1 MAQDESRAR
10 RWTLIAMILASGIV
24 FLDGSVVNVALPA
37 IDRNL
42 GAGLTG
48 LQWIVNGYTLILA
61 AFLILGGSLGDHYG
75 RLRVMLCGLL
85 GFGVGSVACGL
96 ALGSGAL
103 IAARLVQ
110 GLAGALVVPGSLAI
124 LTAVYR
130 DDEERGRAIGAWSG
144 ASGITT
150 VLGPFLGGWLVDA
163 LSWRWIFFINV
174 PFIAVAA
181 WLIWRLVP
189 ETRDP
194 HAPRRL
200 DWPGAT
206 LTIAGLGGV
215 AFGLTEGPSL
225 GWRAPLVVGSLVG
238 GVIALIAFVIV
249 EARSAAPM
257 LPLRLFRSRVFA
269 GTNLATLGIYA
280 ALSGASFFLTI
291 YVQNTLGYS
300 ALAAGASFFPLSLIV
315 LALSSRFGQLAGR
328 HGPRTFMA
336 GGAGL
341 VALALLLLVRVGP
354 GVSYWTTIFPAIL
367 ILGLGLALIVA
378 PLTTA
383 VMGAVPSDNAGIASA
398 INNVASRVAGLL
410 AIAAL
415 GVVVSLAFN
424 ATLADR
430 TRDLA
435 VSPAI
440 SAQLAV
446 ARRDPSGAR
455 PVADLDPA
463 VAAAITDAATASFR
477 QAMIVNAILAA
488 LGGLAAALTM
498 GASGTVGA
506 AAHDRGADRA

>member
-1 MAQDESRAR
+1 MAQDDARAR

-48 LQWIVNGYTLILA
+48 LQWIVNGYTLTLS

-75 RLRVMLCGLL
+75 RSRIMLLGLV
-85 GFGVGSVACGL
+85 GFGVASVACGL
-96 ALGSGAL
+96 APQTGGL
-103 IAARLVQ
+103 IGARLVQ

-124 LTAVYR
+124 LTAVYG
-130 DDEERGRAIGAWSG
+130 DEEERGRAIGAWSG

-150 VLGPFLGGWLVDA
+150 VLGPFLGGWLTDA
-163 LSWRWIFFINV
+163 LFWRWIFFINV

-181 WLIWRLVP
+181 WLIWRHVP

-200 DWPGAT
+200 DWPGAL

-215 AFGLTEGPSL
+215 AYGLTEGPAL
-225 GWRAPLVVGSLVG
+225 GWRAPLVIGSLVG
-238 GVIALIAFVIV
+238 GVAALIVFVIV

-291 YVQNTLGYS
+291 YLQNTLGYS

-328 HGPRTFMA
+328 HGPRGFMA
-336 GGAGL
+336 GGAFL
-341 VALALLLLVRVGP
+341 AALALLLLVRVGP

-367 ILGLGLALIVA
+367 VLGLGLAMIVA

-424 ATLADR
+424 ATLTDR

-435 VSPAI
+435 PSSAI
-440 SAQLAV
+440 VAQIDV

-455 PVADLDPA
+455 PAADLDPA
-463 VAAAITDAATASFR
+463 VAAITDAATASFH
-477 QAMIVNAILAA
+477 QAMIANAILAA
-488 LGGLAAALTM
+488 LGGLAAALT
-498 GASGTVGA
+498 VGA
-506 AAHDRGADRA
+506 GGSDRAARKSAPA

>member
-1 MAQDESRAR
+1 MAQDDARAR

-48 LQWIVNGYTLILA
+48 LQWIVNGYTLTLS

-75 RLRVMLCGLL
+75 RSRIMLLGLV
-85 GFGVGSVACGL
+85 GFGVASVACGL
-96 ALGSGAL
+96 APQTGGL
-103 IAARLVQ
+103 IGARLVQ

-124 LTAVYR
+124 LTAVYG
-130 DDEERGRAIGAWSG
+130 DEEERGRVIGAWSG

-150 VLGPFLGGWLVDA
+150 VLGPFLGGWLTDA
-163 LSWRWIFFINV
+163 LFWRWIFFINV

-181 WLIWRLVP
+181 WLIWRHVP

-200 DWPGAT
+200 DWPGAL

-215 AFGLTEGPSL
+215 AYGLTEGPAL
-225 GWRAPLVVGSLVG
+225 GWRAPLVIGSLVG
-238 GVIALIAFVIV
+238 GVAALIVFVIV

-291 YVQNTLGYS
+291 YLQNTLGYS

-328 HGPRTFMA
+328 HGPRGFMA
-336 GGAGL
+336 GGAFL
-341 VALALLLLVRVGP
+341 AALALLLLVRVGP

-367 ILGLGLALIVA
+367 VLGLGLAMIVA

-424 ATLADR
+424 ATLTDR

-435 VSPAI
+435 PSSAI
-440 SAQLAV
+440 VAQIDV

-455 PVADLDPA
+455 PAADLDPA
-463 VAAAITDAATASFR
+463 VAAITDAATASFH
-477 QAMIVNAILAA
+477 QAMIANAILAA
-488 LGGLAAALTM
+488 LGGLAAALT
-498 GASGTVGA
+498 VGA
-506 AAHDRGADRA
+506 GGSDRAARKSAPA

>member
-1 MAQDESRAR
+1 MAQDDARAR

-48 LQWIVNGYTLILA
+48 LQWIVNGYTLTLS

-75 RLRVMLCGLL
+75 RARVMLLGLV
-85 GFGVGSVACGL
+85 GFGVASVACGL
-96 ALGSGAL
+96 APQTGGL
-103 IAARLVQ
+103 IGARLVQ

-124 LTAVYR
+124 LTAVYT

-150 VLGPFLGGWLVDA
+150 VLGPFLGGWLTDA

-181 WLIWRLVP
+181 WLIWRHVP

-200 DWPGAT
+200 DWPGAL

-215 AFGLTEGPSL
+215 AYGLTEGPGL
-225 GWRAPLVVGSLVG
+225 GWRAPLVIGSLIG
-238 GVIALIAFVIV
+238 GVAALIVFVIV

-291 YVQNTLGYS
+291 YLQNTLGYS

-328 HGPRTFMA
+328 HGPRGFMV
-336 GGAGL
+336 GGAFL
-341 VALALLLLVRVGP
+341 AALALLLLVRVGP

-367 ILGLGLALIVA
+367 VLGLGLAMIVA

-424 ATLADR
+424 ATLTDR

-435 VSPAI
+435 PSSAI
-440 SAQLAV
+440 VAQIDV

-455 PVADLDPA
+455 PAADLDPA
-463 VAAAITDAATASFR
+463 VAAAITDAATASFH
-477 QAMIVNAILAA
+477 QAMIANAILAA
-488 LGGLAAALTM
+488 LGGLAAALT
-498 GASGTVGA
+498 VGA
-506 AAHDRGADRA
+506 GGSDRAARKSAPA

>member
-1 MAQDESRAR
+1 MAQDDARAR

-48 LQWIVNGYTLILA
+48 LQWIVNGYTLTLS

-75 RLRVMLCGLL
+75 RSRIMLLGLV
-85 GFGVGSVACGL
+85 GFGVASVACGL
-96 ALGSGAL
+96 APQTGGL
-103 IAARLVQ
+103 IGARLVQ

-124 LTAVYR
+124 LTAVYG
-130 DDEERGRAIGAWSG
+130 DEEERGRAIGAWSG

-150 VLGPFLGGWLVDA
+150 VLGPFLGGWLTDA
-163 LSWRWIFFINV
+163 LFWRWIFFINV

-181 WLIWRLVP
+181 WLIWRHVP

-200 DWPGAT
+200 DWPGAL

-215 AFGLTEGPSL
+215 AYGLTEGPAL
-225 GWRAPLVVGSLVG
+225 GWRAPLVIGSLVG
-238 GVIALIAFVIV
+238 GVAALIVFVIV

-291 YVQNTLGYS
+291 YLQNTLGYS

-328 HGPRTFMA
+328 HGPRGFMA
-336 GGAGL
+336 GGAFL
-341 VALALLLLVRVGP
+341 AALALLLLVRVGP

-367 ILGLGLALIVA
+367 VLGLGLAMIVA

-415 GVVVSLAFN
+415 GVVVSRAFN
-424 ATLADR
+424 ATLTDR

-435 VSPAI
+435 PSSAI
-440 SAQLAV
+440 VAQIDV

-455 PVADLDPA
+455 PAADLDPA
-463 VAAAITDAATASFR
+463 VAAITDAATASFH
-477 QAMIVNAILAA
+477 QAMIANAILAA
-488 LGGLAAALTM
+488 LGGLAAALT
-498 GASGTVGA
+498 VGA
-506 AAHDRGADRA
+506 GGSDRAARKSAPA

>member
-1 MAQDESRAR
+1 MADRDDAAR

-24 FLDGSVVNVALPA
+24 FLDGTVVNVALPT
-37 IDRNL
+37 IDRAL
-42 GAGLTG
+42 GAGLSG
-48 LQWIVNGYTLILA
+48 LQWIVNGYTLTLA

-75 RLRVMLCGLL
+75 RARVMTLGLL
-85 GFGVGSVACGL
+85 GFGAASVACGL
-96 ALGSGAL
+96 APQTGAL
-103 IAARLVQ
+103 IAARLAQ

-124 LTAVYR
+124 LTAVYT

-150 VLGPFLGGWLVDA
+150 VLGPFLGGWLTDT

-174 PFIAVAA
+174 PFIAVAV
-181 WLIWRLVP
+181 WLIHRQVP

-200 DWPGAT
+200 DWPGAG

-215 AFGLTEGPSL
+215 AFGLTEGPGL

-238 GVIALIAFVIV
+238 GVAALIAFVVV
-249 EARSAAPM
+249 EARVAAPM

-300 ALAAGASFFPLSLIV
+300 ALAAGASFFPLSIIV
-315 LALSSRFGQLAGR
+315 FALSSRFGRLAGR
-328 HGPRTFMA
+328 HGPRGFMV
-336 GGAGL
+336 GGAFFF
-341 VALALLLLVRVGP
+341 ALALLLLLRVAP
-354 GVSYWTTIFPAIL
+354 GVGYWTTIFPAIVL
-367 ILGLGLALIVA
+367 LGLGLAMIVA

-398 INNVASRVAGLL
+398 INNVASRAAGLL

-415 GVVVSLAFN
+415 GVVVSFAFN
-424 ATLADR
+424 ATLDAR
-430 TRDLA
+430 ARDLPS
-435 VSPAI
+435 SPAI
-440 SAQLAV
+440 VAQLDN

-455 PVADLDPA
+455 PAADHDPA
-463 VAAAITDAATASFR
+463 VAAAIAAAATASFHR
-477 QAMIVNAILAA
+477 AMLANAALAA
-488 LGGLAAALTM
+488 LGGLAAALT
-498 GASGTVGA
+498 VGKGGS
-506 AAHDRGADRA
+506 DRSNQNYQKL

>member
-1 MAQDESRAR
+1 MAQDDARAR

-48 LQWIVNGYTLILA
+48 LQWIVNGYTLTLS

-75 RLRVMLCGLL
+75 RSRIMLFGLL
-85 GFGVGSVACGL
+85 GFGVASVACGL
-96 ALGSGAL
+96 APQTGGL
-103 IAARLVQ
+103 IGARLVQ

-124 LTAVYR
+124 LTAVYG
-130 DDEERGRAIGAWSG
+130 DEEERGRAIGAWSG

-150 VLGPFLGGWLVDA
+150 VLGPFLGGWLTDA

-181 WLIWRLVP
+181 WLIWRHVP

-200 DWPGAT
+200 DWPGAL

-215 AFGLTEGPSL
+215 AYGLTEGPGL
-225 GWRAPLVVGSLVG
+225 GWRAPLVIGSLIG
-238 GVIALIAFVIV
+238 GVAALIVFVIV
-249 EARSAAPM
+249 EARSVAPM

-291 YVQNTLGYS
+291 YLQNTLGYS

-328 HGPRTFMA
+328 HGPRGFMA
-336 GGAGL
+336 GGAFL
-341 VALALLLLVRVGP
+341 AALALLLLVRVGP

-367 ILGLGLALIVA
+367 VLGLGLAMIVA

-424 ATLADR
+424 ESLTDR

-435 VSPAI
+435 PSPAI
-440 SAQLAV
+440 SAQIDA
-446 ARRDPSGAR
+446 ARRDPSGA
-455 PVADLDPA
+455 PLAADLDPT
-463 VAAAITDAATASFR
+463 VAAAITDAATASFH
-477 QAMIVNAILAA
+477 QAMIANAILAA
-488 LGGLAAALTM
+488 LGGLAAALT
-498 GASGTVGA
+498 VGA
-506 AAHDRGADRA
+506 GGSDRAARKSAPA